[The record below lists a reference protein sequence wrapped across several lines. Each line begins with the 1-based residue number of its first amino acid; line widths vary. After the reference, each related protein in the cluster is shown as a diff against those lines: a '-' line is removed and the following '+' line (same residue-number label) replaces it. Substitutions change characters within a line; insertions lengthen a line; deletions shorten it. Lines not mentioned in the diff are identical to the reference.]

1 MGLIS
6 SNSNL
11 ELFLPLNLS
20 EAVMSDTERSLLKIL
35 KVFPVGHRS
44 ASCPE
49 LLLQREFKYL
59 SEELL
64 IKLAYPAT
72 KYQCVLLRV

>member
-1 MGLIS
+1 M
-6 SNSNL
+6 
-11 ELFLPLNLS
+11 FL
-20 EAVMSDTERSLLKIL
+20 A
-35 KVFPVGHRS
+35 GHGS

-49 LLLQREFKYL
+49 LLPQREFRYV

-72 KYQCVLLRV
+72 KYQCALLRV

>member
-1 MGLIS
+1 MF
-6 SNSNL
+6 
-11 ELFLPLNLS
+11 E
-20 EAVMSDTERSLLKIL
+20 IL
-35 KVFPVGHRS
+35 KVFAAGHGS

-49 LLLQREFKYL
+49 LLAQREFKYL

-72 KYQCVLLRV
+72 KYQCALVRL